1 MALYLRDLPGT
12 TLRDLADEF
21 NTDDERW
28 GGTTNEISVVA
39 EGDRMVVRLG
49 GTEVPATSDGMEQ
62 LASFVDFPRAFMNRL
77 DPDLR
82 ASWMSEL
89 LRRNPAN
96 VAVRYD
102 DSGVHEVYKPDRVR
116 LEPGQIIDK
125 AISVM
130 TEDAPI
136 VEWHSDADE
145 LFFDVMVPENFDRG
159 IGGDPQVD
167 DITHG
172 GLRFFQNRKLN
183 HAPQVNTFL
192 YRLICTNGMMV
203 PETGLTIDARG
214 ATIEQVLAELE
225 MAAERAFSQVEEQ
238 IEHFYGLRAQR
249 IEGDVTQ
256 AVMRTAAERGLPD
269 RTAMALS
276 RRVPELLNAEVLG
289 HDPSMFDVVNLIT
302 NQANHPDLRRRRGP
316 RRALELAGG
325 SLVRE
330 VHDRCGTCHQT
341 LN

>member
-1 MALYLRDLPGT
+1 MALYLRNLPGT

-21 NTDDERW
+21 NTDDRSW
-28 GGTTNEISVVA
+28 GGTTNEIRVIS
-39 EGDRMVVRLG
+39 EGERMAVQFG
-49 GTEVPATSDGMEQ
+49 STEVPATSDGMEQ
-62 LASFVDFPRAFMNRL
+62 LASFVEFPRAFMNRL
-77 DPDLR
+77 SPARR
-82 ASWMSEL
+82 AQWMSEL
-89 LRRNPAN
+89 LADNTAN
-96 VAVRYD
+96 VSVRYD
-102 DSGVHEVYKPDRVR
+102 DSGIHEVYKPGQVR
-116 LEPGQIIDK
+116 LEPAQILDK
-125 AISVM
+125 AIGVM
-130 TEDAPI
+130 TEDAQI
-136 VEWHSDADE
+136 VEWSIDSYE
-145 LFFDVMVPENFDRG
+145 LFFDVMVPDNFDRG

-192 YRLICTNGMMV
+192 YRLICTNGMMI

-214 ATIEQVLAELE
+214 ATVEQVLAELE

-238 IEHFYGLRAQR
+238 IEHFYGMRQQR
-249 IEGDVTQ
+249 IEGDLTQ
-256 AVMRTAAERGLPD
+256 AVLRTATDRGLPD

-276 RRVPELLNAEVLG
+276 RRVPEMLNAEVLG
-289 HDPSMFDVVNLIT
+289 HEPSMFDVVNLIT
-302 NQANHPDLRRRRGP
+302 NQANHPDMRRRRGP